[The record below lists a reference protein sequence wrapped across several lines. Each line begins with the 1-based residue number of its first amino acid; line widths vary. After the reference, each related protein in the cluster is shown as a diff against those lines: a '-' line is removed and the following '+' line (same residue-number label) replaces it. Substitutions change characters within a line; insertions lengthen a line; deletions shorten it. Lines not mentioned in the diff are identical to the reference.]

1 MKTQTAL
8 SIALV
13 TLLMVITFASTQ
25 AQSGSGYDLTWNTID
40 NGGGTSS
47 NGGYTLDG
55 TIGQPDAGASISS
68 SGYTLT
74 GGFWADVSIAQYHL
88 YLPVVLRS

>member
-8 SIALV
+8 LIALV

-40 NGGGTSS
+40 NGGSMSS
-47 NGGYTLDG
+47 NGSYTLDG
-55 TIGQPDAGASISS
+55 AIGQPDAGAPISN
-68 SGYTLT
+68 GGCTLT
-74 GGFWADVSIAQYHL
+74 GRFWAGVSIAQYHI

>member
-1 MKTQTAL
+1 MKTRTVL

-25 AQSGSGYDLTWNTID
+25 AQSGGGYDLTWTTIG

-47 NGGYTLDG
+47 NGSCTLDG
-55 TIGQPDAGASISS
+55 TIGQPDADAPISNG
-68 SGYTLT
+68 GYTLT
-74 GGFWADVSIAQYHL
+74 GGFWAGVSIAQHHI
-88 YLPVVLRS
+88 YLPVILRS

>member
-1 MKTQTAL
+1 MKTRTVL

-47 NGGYTLDG
+47 NGGYIIDS
-55 TIGQPDAGASISS
+55 TIGQPDAGAPINNG
-68 SGYTLT
+68 GYTLT
-74 GGFWADVSIAQYHL
+74 GGFWAGVSIAQYHI

>member
-1 MKTQTAL
+1 
-8 SIALV
+8 
-13 TLLMVITFASTQ
+13 VITFASTQ

-55 TIGQPDAGASISS
+55 TIGQPDAGAPMSN
-68 SGYTLT
+68 GDYVLN
-74 GGFWADVSIAQYHL
+74 GGFWSGISIAQYHI
-88 YLPVVLRS
+88 YLPIVLRSR